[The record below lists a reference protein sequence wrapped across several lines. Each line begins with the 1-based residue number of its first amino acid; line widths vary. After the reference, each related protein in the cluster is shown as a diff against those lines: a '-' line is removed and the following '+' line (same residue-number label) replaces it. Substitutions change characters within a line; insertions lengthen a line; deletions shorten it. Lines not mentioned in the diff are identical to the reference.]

1 VDERASS
8 GGPLK
13 EPEVRTA
20 LACFLDEAGRHRLL
34 SRVEER
40 RLAEQIE
47 RGDRS
52 ARDKLVL
59 ANLRLVVALAKRYR
73 IPDGSALAF
82 TDLVQEGT
90 LGLIRAAELF
100 DWRANTRFSTYA
112 TFWIRQSIGRALA
125 LSGMIRLPR
134 TVHQEIRA
142 IARTERELRDRLGR
156 EPTEDEIAR
165 QVPISPD
172 KLAEHRMRTRVL
184 RLDAPLDGG
193 ATLADLVIGDTD
205 PSAEAEREI
214 AAGTIRQH
222 VAQLPENQRDIIIL
236 HYGLA
241 GDRPLSLAK
250 IGRRIGLSRERV
262 RQLESNALTELRRRS
277 RTGTPSRLRTFEP
290 FTWLA
295 TLKAC
300 LMGTA
305 ASAVT
310 SGVIVATA
318 TVAPLADWH
327 PSPDLTRPRVAAH
340 QGAPADSSDASR
352 RPEPGDLTPRQR
364 RSRQSTEETAR
375 HPSPFHVI
383 SIPQAVVV
391 AAQITDESDPTS
403 DNQPDAPLPTT
414 ETLPVSSA
422 NEPAN
427 TSSRP
432 IDEPDPQDDND
443 PGPPDALAAD
453 PPASE
458 GAPPNGSHGKS
469 DQHPTDNGSPPNPGP
484 PPDTGSHSAAGPPP
498 HAGPPTD
505 KGKPGPPAATHPA
518 TSQQSE
524 FPEASD
530 HPPTANGSPPELS
543 PPPEAA
549 SHTPSGPPPHAGP
562 PTDKADQVRK
572 PASTPKRPRTSRA
585 RIG

>member
-1 VDERASS
+1 MDERASS

-13 EPEVRTA
+13 EEPEVRTA

-40 RLAEQIE
+40 RLAKQIE

-134 TVHQEIRA
+134 PVHQEIRA
-142 IARTERELRDRLGR
+142 IARTERELRDRFGR

-205 PSAEAEREI
+205 PSAEVEREI

-222 VAQLPENQRDIIIL
+222 VAQLPENQRDVIIL
-236 HYGLA
+236 RYGLA

-262 RQLESNALTELRRRS
+262 RQLESHALTELRRRS

-290 FTWLA
+290 LTWLA

-310 SGVIVATA
+310 SGVIVTTA

-327 PSPDLTRPRVAAH
+327 RPVDITRPSIAAH
-340 QGAPADSSDASR
+340 QRAPADSSDASR
-352 RPEPGDLTPRQR
+352 RNQPEAR
-364 RSRQSTEETAR
+364 RSRQSTGETPTP
-375 HPSPFHVI
+375 PSRPHEVGI
-383 SIPQAVVV
+383 QEAVVV
-391 AAQITDESDPTS
+391 AARLTDESQPTF
-403 DNQPDAPLPTT
+403 DDQLDASLPTT
-414 ETLPVSSA
+414 EPVAVPPAS
-422 NEPAN
+422 EPVD

-432 IDEPDPQDDND
+432 IDEPDPPDDNDSKPPHAVEADSSASEGSPPKESQGTNGHDPTDNEPPPD
-443 PGPPDALAAD
+443 PGPP
-453 PPASE
+453 PKTGPHT
-458 GAPPNGSHGKS
+458 AP
-469 DQHPTDNGSPPNPGP
+469 
-484 PPDTGSHSAAGPPP
+484 GPPP

-524 FPEASD
+524 SPEASD
-530 HPPTANGSPPELS
+530 HHPTANGSPPELS

-562 PTDKADQVRK
+562 PTDKGGPGPQTGIH
-572 PASTPKRPRTSRA
+572 PETPSD
-585 RIG
+585 